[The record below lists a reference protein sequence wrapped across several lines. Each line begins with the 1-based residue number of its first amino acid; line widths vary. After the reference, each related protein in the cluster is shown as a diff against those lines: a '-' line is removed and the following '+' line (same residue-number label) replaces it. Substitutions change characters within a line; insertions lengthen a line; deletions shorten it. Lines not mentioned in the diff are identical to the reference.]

1 MISSFS
7 SPTGTEA
14 EIKLF
19 VPGGSAKTTVLLAS
33 LWSVVILMSLT
44 LDTGLRLVESDELT
58 GDAGTERGN
67 REDYFLHR

>member
-1 MISSFS
+1 
-7 SPTGTEA
+7 
-14 EIKLF
+14 
-19 VPGGSAKTTVLLAS
+19 
-33 LWSVVILMSLT
+33 MSLT